1 MAIRAGFGPVRASAA
16 VPDRRKQQILDHHG
30 RTPII
35 TGGSDEPLHQ
45 RVHRGL
51 LALPPDR

>member
-51 LALPPDR
+51 LALPPD